1 MRSGNFYGSKFRHG
15 IFWGVEFWSR
25 DFWGVWLLPPFEHP
39 CHLLKSGVLPGANAI
54 AIRVWLQM
62 MQMNPLNDWL
72 KTGWAW
78 DSQTC
83 TRLVNSPF
91 CITCS
96 LEYNALSVV
105 HYVIKV
111 ILHLLPPQGFRPE
124 REIPRRHPSSS
135 RVNIEVLTV
144 QNIPSICQK
153 KSRLPWSGAAWNR

>member
-1 MRSGNFYGSKFRHG
+1 MARNFGMGF
-15 IFWGVEFWSR
+15 FWGWILIQGFLGGLTFAPIRTSLSLVEIRSTPWCKCDSYTR
-25 DFWGVWLLPPFEHP
+25 MT
-39 CHLLKSGVLPGANAI
+39 ANDANESTQ
-54 AIRVWLQM
+54 RLVKDGM
-62 MQMNPLNDWL
+62 SM
-72 KTGWAW
+72 G
-78 DSQTC
+78 SQTC
-83 TRLVNSPF
+83 ARLVNSPF

-96 LEYNALSVV
+96 LENNALSVA

-111 ILHLLPPQGFRPE
+111 ILHILPPQGFRPE

>member
-1 MRSGNFYGSKFRHG
+1 MARNFGMGFFGGWILIQGFLGGLTFAPIRTSLSLVEIRSTPWCKCDSYTRKN
-15 IFWGVEFWSR
+15 
-25 DFWGVWLLPPFEHP
+25 
-39 CHLLKSGVLPGANAI
+39 N
-54 AIRVWLQM
+54 VWLQM

-91 CITCS
+91 WITCS
-96 LEYNALSVV
+96 LENNALSVV

>member
-1 MRSGNFYGSKFRHG
+1 MRSGNFYGSEFRHG
-15 IFWGVEFWSR
+15 IFWGLNF
-25 DFWGVWLLPPFEHP
+25 DPGIFGVWLLPPFEHP

-62 MQMNPLNDWL
+62 MQMNPPNDWL

-83 TRLVNSPF
+83 TLLSSLF

-96 LEYNALSVV
+96 LENNALSVV

-124 REIPRRHPSSS
+124 REIPRKHPSSS

-144 QNIPSICQK
+144 QNIQSVCQK
-153 KSRLPWSGAAWNR
+153 KSRLPWSGDTCNP

>member
-1 MRSGNFYGSKFRHG
+1 MARNFGMGFFGGWILIQGFLGGLTFAPIRTSLSLVEIRSTPWCKCDSYTRMTANDANESTQRLVKDG
-15 IFWGVEFWSR
+15 I
-25 DFWGVWLLPPFEHP
+25 
-39 CHLLKSGVLPGANAI
+39 
-54 AIRVWLQM
+54 
-62 MQMNPLNDWL
+62 
-72 KTGWAW
+72 AW

-96 LEYNALSVV
+96 LENNALSVV

-124 REIPRRHPSSS
+124 REIQRRHPSSS